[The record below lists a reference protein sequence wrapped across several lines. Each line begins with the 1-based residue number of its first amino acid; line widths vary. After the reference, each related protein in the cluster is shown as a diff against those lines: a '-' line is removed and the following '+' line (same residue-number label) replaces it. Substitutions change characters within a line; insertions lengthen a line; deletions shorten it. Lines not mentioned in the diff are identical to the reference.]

1 MKKPPCICAL
11 LLCALPFAGL
21 FSQSNQF
28 DIRQLRNSYDLNE
41 NLFILPVNE
50 DTLELAELQAPEW
63 DSRFGPFNVFL
74 AENYPGAKH
83 PVWLNAE
90 KTYWCRV
97 VLNNHLTENTPL
109 KDWILF
115 TGKSNVT
122 EVWMIHPNGMVEGP
136 KQTGLMV
143 PANRKGFT
151 FGNQEQ
157 ERVRLSLPAAASV
170 TLFIKVKTPN
180 LRRPWI
186 DVRLTAEDYF
196 HNWDFVIKT
205 RKNWLFIGFLLTF
218 SLINLILFL
227 GTQDR
232 AFLYHFLFQVG
243 IFIYLLE
250 FFYMLY
256 DIVWL
261 RDHPIFVQ
269 TVIYL
274 SLCGMDM
281 AYLQFIRTYMNLRKY
296 FPKWDAVFKTLLATR
311 FLLTAGVVV
320 LFYTT
325 NNMPLSDNIT
335 AIYMIAQ
342 YAGAGI
348 LLLIFSRRD
357 FKSLFLI
364 AGTFMF
370 ILGVVLNAFSVIIGT
385 GVRFAYTQVGVIGEV
400 LLFTLGLGYRMKV
413 LIKEQRDTQ
422 RLRDLDDFKTK
433 FYTNITHE
441 FRTPLTVIQGM
452 TAQLR
457 SELNLPALQA
467 KLDLLSSN
475 GDYLLRLVNRMLALA
490 KLQSGK
496 TELNL
501 RRGDVIEFLR
511 YLTFSFQAFALGKD
525 IHIRFLTE
533 MEKFDMDFDAGKLQD
548 VMTNLVSNAIKFTQ
562 RGGKV
567 TVLVK
572 QEQQSNSGEQLKIE
586 VKDTGVGM
594 SQDEMTHIFERFYR
608 GSAARKTGQGTGLGL
623 AITRELVKLM
633 QGKIEVESKDGAGSS
648 FSVLLP
654 VTRRAAVAEFET
666 LPLTSS
672 IDKQGVP
679 EGLLEDAV
687 NFNDEKPL
695 ALVVEDNYDV
705 MQFEKHLLEK
715 DYYVAS
721 ASNGDE
727 GIKKAVELVPD
738 VVISDVVMPVKDGLE
753 LCRTL
758 KSDERTSHIPII
770 LLTAKAST
778 EDRLAG
784 LECGADAYLVKPF
797 NREELFLYLRNFL
810 NMRQQLRERFKK
822 MNDEKNES
830 VAGFPAEHAFISKV
844 RGIIEENI
852 EDEDFGVLQLCHKLG
867 MSRSQLHRKIT
878 ALTGDSTSRLIND
891 FRLSLA
897 KKLLTTTELNVSEVA
912 YRTGVEPNYFS
923 RIFKEYTGLTPTEF
937 REQV

>member
-41 NLFILPVNE
+41 NLFILPIDE

-63 DSRFGPFNVFL
+63 GSRFVPFNAFL

-83 PVWLNAE
+83 PVWLDAK

-170 TLFIKVKTPN
+170 TLFIKVKTQN

-196 HNWDFVIKT
+196 HNWDFVVKT

-227 GTQDR
+227 GTLDR

-269 TVIYL
+269 MVIYL

-281 AYLQFIRTYMNLRKY
+281 AYLQFIRNYMNLRKD
-296 FPKWDAVFKTLLATR
+296 FPRWDTVFKTLLLTR
-311 FLLTAGVVV
+311 FLLTVGVVA

-335 AIYMIAQ
+335 AVYMIGQ
-342 YAGAGI
+342 YTGAGV
-348 LLLIFSRRD
+348 LLLIFSRKD

-364 AGTFMF
+364 VGTFMF

-457 SELNLPALQA
+457 SELNLPAQQE
-467 KLDLLSSN
+467 KLDLVSFN

-490 KLQSGK
+490 KLQSRK

-501 RRGDVIEFLR
+501 RRGDIIEFLR

-572 QEQQSNSGEQLKIE
+572 PEQRRNGGEQLRIE

-594 SQDEMTHIFERFYR
+594 SRDEMAHIFERFYQ
-608 GSAARKTGQGTGLGL
+608 GSAVKKTGQGTGLGL

-633 QGKIEVESKDGAGSS
+633 KGTIEVESEGGVGSV

-654 VTRRAAVAEFET
+654 VTRQAVEAEFET
-666 LPLTSS
+666 PPPPSV
-672 IDKQGVP
+672 DMQGEP
-679 EGLLEDAV
+679 ERLLEDAV
-687 NFNDEKPL
+687 NFDDEKPL

-715 DYYVAS
+715 DYHVAS

-727 GIKKAVELVPD
+727 GIEKAVELVPD
-738 VVISDVVMPVKDGLE
+738 VVISDVVMPGKDGLE
-753 LCRTL
+753 LCRIL

-784 LECGADAYLVKPF
+784 LESGADAYLVKPF
-797 NREELFLYLRNFL
+797 NPDELFLYLRNFL
-810 NMRQQLRERFKK
+810 KVRQQLQEHFKK
-822 MNDEKNES
+822 MNDEKNEPA
-830 VAGFPAEHAFISKV
+830 AGFPAEDAFISKV
-844 RGIIEENI
+844 REIVEENM
-852 EDEDFGVLQLCHKLG
+852 EDEDFGVFQLCHKLC

-878 ALTGDSTSRLIND
+878 ALTGDSTSHMINH
-891 FRLSLA
+891 FRLSVA
-897 KKLLTTTELNVSEVA
+897 KKLLTTTDLNVSEVA

-923 RIFKEYTGLTPTEF
+923 RIFKENTGLTPTEF
-937 REQV
+937 RERV